1 MIRQPTKA
9 QRGEA
14 GMPDIFF
21 EDVIVGDAIRTL
33 PYVLPEGELM
43 SFAAAWD
50 PMPMHTDK
58 DFAAAHD
65 GLTAPGIYLL
75 AVKMRLVHSLP
86 VQRSV
91 IASFGYDEV
100 RFHRPARPGD
110 ALCLELEWTAKRRS
124 RSRPDCG
131 IVTGRCSL
139 INAAGE
145 VVMSHLDTLLMRL
158 RKNPSPPNSGSPEFG
173 I

>member
-1 MIRQPTKA
+1 
-9 QRGEA
+9 
-14 GMPDIFF
+14 MPDIFF

-50 PMPMHTDK
+50 PMPLHIDK
-58 DFAAAHD
+58 AFASEHG

-91 IASFGYDEV
+91 IASLGYDEV

-110 ALCLELEWTAKRRS
+110 ELTLELEWTAKRRS
-124 RSRPDCG
+124 RSQSDRG
-131 IVTGRCSL
+131 IVTGRFSL
-139 INAAGE
+139 SNAAGE
-145 VVMSHLDTLLMRL
+145 VVMSHLDTVLMRL
-158 RKNPSPPNSGSPEFG
+158 RHPESLPEG
-173 I
+173 EGGRR